1 MSIQVGDT
9 IPSATLRTVTAD
21 GPKEVPTDEF
31 FKGRKVVLFGV
42 PGAYT
47 GTCTNDHLPSFLQ
60 NADAIRGKGVD
71 EIACIAMNDMFVMDA
86 WADSTGAK
94 GKITMLSDGNG
105 ELAEKMGLTFDGS
118 GFGLGTRNLR
128 YAMVVDDGK
137 VAAMEVEESPGTC
150 SVTSGSK
157 LLEQLS

>member
-1 MSIQVGDT
+1 MRQHAYIGRIVHFRVGHT
-9 IPSATLRTVTAD
+9 QH
-21 GPKEVPTDEF
+21 TDDS
-31 FKGRKVVLFGV
+31 
-42 PGAYT
+42 P
-47 GTCTNDHLPSFLQ
+47 
-60 NADAIRGKGVD
+60 
-71 EIACIAMNDMFVMDA
+71 DA
-86 WADSTGAK
+86 WWGLDGRCHAKQLGAGDK
-94 GKITMLSDGNG
+94 VTVLSDGN
-105 ELAEKMGLTFDGS
+105 AEFTEKLGLSFDGS